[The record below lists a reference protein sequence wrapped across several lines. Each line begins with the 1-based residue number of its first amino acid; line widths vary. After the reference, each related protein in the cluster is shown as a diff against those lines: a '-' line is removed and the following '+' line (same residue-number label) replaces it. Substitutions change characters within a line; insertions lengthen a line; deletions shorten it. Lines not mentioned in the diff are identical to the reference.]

1 MSKTNQHPRESGDL
15 STGRETAVPAAKAL
29 QPHGNPV
36 DPGPDTA
43 RPEKGNT
50 LSEIL
55 KEKKYNFSRVG
66 QSFVMNCQ
74 PLKKLS

>member
-1 MSKTNQHPRESGDL
+1 MSKTNQHPQKTGDL
-15 STGRETAVPAAKAL
+15 STGRETAVPAVKAL
-29 QPHGNPV
+29 QPHGNTV

-43 RPEKGNT
+43 KPEKGNT
-50 LSEIL
+50 LSKML

-74 PLKKLS
+74 PPKKLS

>member
-1 MSKTNQHPRESGDL
+1 MSKTNQHPREKDNL
-15 STGRETAVPAAKAL
+15 SKGRETAVSAVKAL
-29 QPHGNPV
+29 QPHENPV

-43 RPEKGNT
+43 KPEKGNT
-50 LSEIL
+50 LSKIL

-74 PLKKLS
+74 PPKKLS

>member
-1 MSKTNQHPRESGDL
+1 MSKTNQHSRESVDL
-15 STGRETAVPAAKAL
+15 STGRETAVPAVKAL

-43 RPEKGNT
+43 KPEKGNT
-50 LSEIL
+50 LSKML
-55 KEKKYNFSRVG
+55 KDKKYNFSRVG

-74 PLKKLS
+74 LPKKLS